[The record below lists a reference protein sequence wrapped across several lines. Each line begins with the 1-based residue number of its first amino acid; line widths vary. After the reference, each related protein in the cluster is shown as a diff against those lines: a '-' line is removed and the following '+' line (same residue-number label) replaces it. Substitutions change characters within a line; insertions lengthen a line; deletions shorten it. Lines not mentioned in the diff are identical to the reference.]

1 MMGDERRMRMGMRG
15 RGRGRGSVDGREVM
29 RRR

>member
-15 RGRGRGSVDGREVM
+15 RGRGSVDGREVM